1 MYANCILK
9 QQMIFYLNTGKIM
22 KNNYSEYEKMIIGEE
37 YIEDS
42 SLFQMLLEN
51 KKLMDE
57 YNRCNTVDIDKRKE
71 ILKKL
76 FGEIDKSVDILPP
89 FTCDYGNHIKIG
101 KHSFINHNCTILA
114 QAKVNIGNYV
124 RIAPNVSIYTVGHN
138 EHPEK
143 RKAGYCY
150 AKEVNIEDNV
160 WIGGNVIILPGVTIG
175 ENSIIGAGSVVNKD
189 IPSDVITAGN
199 PCKIIR
205 KIKK

>member
-1 MYANCILK
+1 
-9 QQMIFYLNTGKIM
+9 M
-22 KNNYSEYEKMIIGEE
+22 KNNYIEYEKMIKGEE

-42 SLFQMLLEN
+42 SLFEMLLEN

-57 YNRCNTVDIDKRKE
+57 YNKCDIAKIDKRKE
-71 ILKKL
+71 ILKKI

-114 QAKVNIGNYV
+114 QAKVNIGDYV
-124 RIAPNVSIYTVGHN
+124 RIAPNVAIYTVGHN
-138 EHPEK
+138 ENPEK
-143 RKAGYCY
+143 RKQGYCY
-150 AKEVNIEDNV
+150 AKEINIKDNV

-189 IPSDVITAGN
+189 IPSDVIAAGN
-199 PCKIIR
+199 PCEIIR
-205 KIKK
+205 EIKK